1 MRYSTEEV
9 WEEFSSVILTFI
21 RRRVSN
27 PSHIDDILQD
37 VFTKIH
43 QNIDTLENS
52 VKIRSWIFQ
61 IARNTII
68 DYYRKQKTK
77 TEDIDTLLLE
87 DKDTVLGIDE
97 IALQT
102 PAQEIAMGLKGM
114 IETLPEK
121 YAQALMLVEFEG
133 LSQVELSQK
142 LGISV
147 SGAKSRV
154 QRGRQLLKDSL
165 MKCCHFEFD
174 RFGTIIDF
182 HPICCCCCHCH

>member
-9 WEEFSSVILTFI
+9 WEEFSSVILVFI

-37 VFTKIH
+37 VFIKIH
-43 QNIDTLENS
+43 RNIDTLGDR

-61 IARNTII
+61 ITRNTII
-68 DYYRKQKTK
+68 DYYRKHKTR

-87 DKDTVLGIDE
+87 DKESVFGIDE
-97 IALQT
+97 MAVQT

-121 YAQALMLVEFEG
+121 YAQALMLVEIEG

-182 HPICCCCCHCH
+182 YPICCCCCH